1 MKTIIIAGLPI
12 TIFSSNNYIQEIKE
26 LFGNS
31 NKPVSFHGYSL
42 ASLYL
47 MKQIPNLFTMRL
59 ANDYFLCDGRGF
71 YYLMKILGV
80 RGVSK
85 LSLPSLTLQLL
96 TIAGQLDKS
105 VFILGATMESNNK
118 AIQTIK
124 GKYHIKYIW
133 GRNGYFNEEEE
144 ENIVQEINYYSP
156 DILLLGMSS
165 PKKDEFVYR
174 WKTRLKVKI
183 IVHCGGMIDIISGKT
198 KMYPQWIKNLCLAGV
213 YRFLQE
219 PVRLKRDFFNI
230 FPSLFI
236 ATKIIII
243 QKVLHRDYIYSVY
256 DNKDVQQSL

>member
-1 MKTIIIAGLPI
+1 LKTIEICNLPI
-12 TIFSSNNYIQEIKE
+12 TVFDNDDNITDLLTDILSK
-26 LFGNS
+26 
-31 NKPVSFHGYSL
+31 NKLVSFHGYSL
-42 ASLYL
+42 DTLYL
-47 MKQIPNLFTMRL
+47 IKQIPNLFTMRL

-71 YYLMKILGV
+71 YYLMKILGA

-96 TIAGQLDKS
+96 TIAGQLNKS
-105 VFILGATMESNNK
+105 VYILGATRESNNK
-118 AIQTIK
+118 AIQAIK
-124 GKYHIKYIW
+124 GKYRIKYIW

-144 ENIVQEINYYSP
+144 ESIVQEINYYSP

-165 PKKDEFVYR
+165 PKKDEYVYR

-198 KMYPQWIKNLCLAGV
+198 KMYPQWVKNFCLAGI

-236 ATKIIII
+236 ATKIIIM
-243 QKVLHRDYIYSVY
+243 QKVLHRNYIYSVY
-256 DNKDVQQSL
+256 DKKDVQ